1 MNAFR
6 KKIQKDGV
14 YMPKIFQKDSLLVEV
29 FPSRSL
35 MGQAATCDIE
45 AAICK
50 VISDKDVCNVIFAAA
65 PSQNEV
71 LAGLAASSKID
82 WRRVHAFHMDE
93 YVGISH
99 AAPQGFANF
108 LRTSLFDKV
117 PMGGV
122 EYLDCTAEPKQETQR
137 YAGLLAQYPADLVVM
152 GIGENGH
159 IAFNDPHVANFQD
172 PLAVKTV
179 ALDEKC
185 RLQQVHD
192 GCFEA
197 LDAVP
202 THAMTLTIPTLF
214 RPAQVFCIVP
224 AKTKA
229 QAVYHTLNGPVSET
243 CPASILRRHPSA
255 VLYLDPDSA
264 SQLELDENASE
275 LVS

>member
-1 MNAFR
+1 MLKSFR
-6 KKIQKDGV
+6 KDA
-14 YMPKIFQKDSLLVEV
+14 LLVEV

-35 MGQAATCDIE
+35 MGQAAAQDIE
-45 AAICK
+45 AAICR
-50 VISDKDVCNVIFAAA
+50 VLAEKDACNVIFAAA

-71 LAGLAASSKID
+71 LAGLAASQKID

-93 YVGISH
+93 YAGISPE
-99 AAPQGFANF
+99 APQGFANF
-108 LRTSLFDKV
+108 LRRALFEKV
-117 PMGGV
+117 PLGGI
-122 EYLDCTAEPKQETQR
+122 EYLDCTAEPETETRR
-137 YAGLLAQYPADLVVM
+137 YAALLAQYPADLVIM

-159 IAFNDPHVANFQD
+159 IAFNDPHVADFQD

-179 ALDEKC
+179 ELDEKC

-192 GCFEA
+192 GCFRD

-202 THAMTLTIPTLF
+202 THAMTLTIPTLC

-229 QAVYHTLNGPVSET
+229 PAVRSTLNGPISES
-243 CPASILRRHPSA
+243 CPASILRRHPNA

-264 SQLELDENASE
+264 SELELE
-275 LVS
+275 